1 MMPNG
6 PPAKLFTLNAT
17 QANPAANARD
27 TFVIVT
33 PPHRAPREEC
43 YHRLYSGPAEM
54 GPMVGLSAMSPA
66 QRICEEKSHPQS
78 TRAPLPVAAPVR
90 RPKLSASKAG
100 RPWRG

>member
-6 PPAKLFTLNAT
+6 PPAKLVTLNTT

-66 QRICEEKSHPQS
+66 HRICEEKSHS
-78 TRAPLPVAAPVR
+78 SIYACAAAR
-90 RPKLSASKAG
+90 G
-100 RPWRG
+100 RPSAAAGTFSLKSRSAVA